1 MSSSLF
7 WDEFESLAKNT
18 FIDLFNNNNFTDVT
32 LVCEDDKQLNAHK
45 VILSACSSFFKRIL
59 LKNQHNNPLI
69 YLNGINFEVL
79 EAIINFIYLG
89 EAQVNNSILDKFLEV
104 GTVLEIYG
112 LTQKDSK
119 SEANME
125 FFEDPMQTFNE
136 TEKED
141 FLTEKGTESH
151 LEDIKE
157 IYTLEFETETV
168 AKKSPVKISQLE
180 TWLNKSHDKLFYCKE
195 CSKDF
200 SSRGSLR
207 NHKRAKHEG
216 FMFSCNYCN
225 YRQEL

>member
-1 MSSSLF
+1 MSSSLN

-18 FIDLFNNNNFTDVT
+18 FKDLLNNNNFTDVT

-69 YLNGINFEVL
+69 YLNGISFEVL
-79 EAIINFIYLG
+79 DAIINFIYLG

-104 GTVLEIYG
+104 GTVLEING
-112 LTQKDSK
+112 LTQKCSK
-119 SEANME
+119 SEENME

-141 FLTEKGTESH
+141 FLTEKETESH

-168 AKKSPVKISQLE
+168 AKKPPVKY
-180 TWLNKSHDKLFYCKE
+180 LNLKL
-195 CSKDF
+195 
-200 SSRGSLR
+200 G
-207 NHKRAKHEG
+207 
-216 FMFSCNYCN
+216 
-225 YRQEL
+225 